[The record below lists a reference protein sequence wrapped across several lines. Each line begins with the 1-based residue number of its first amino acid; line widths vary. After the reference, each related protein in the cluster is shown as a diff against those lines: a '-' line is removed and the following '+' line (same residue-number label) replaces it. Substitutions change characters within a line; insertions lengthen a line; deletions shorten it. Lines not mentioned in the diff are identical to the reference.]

1 MNTIKKLLD
10 FSKPV
15 EVTGDVTLSFAK
27 IVPSK
32 ADVLSPTAATS
43 VSYFLHVNVS
53 RCTNLASADTLG
65 LSDAFVILRLNNTQF
80 ARTDVIR
87 DSLNPVFENESFE
100 IPILCG
106 LSSPT
111 LTCEVWDMDNL
122 SVGDFLGNCT
132 INVAN
137 LSLAPFSDDD
147 IQLMEVTTPL
157 KNCGKVS
164 IPKRFPSNVDSMHKC
179 PSV

>member
-1 MNTIKKLLD
+1 M
-10 FSKPV
+10 
-15 EVTGDVTLSFAK
+15 
-27 IVPSK
+27 
-32 ADVLSPTAATS
+32 
-43 VSYFLHVNVS
+43 S

-179 PSV
+179 PSVSKMVVREAEKADAADSAADGDARTTAVSTAIEELAVVDPEVS